1 MNTPARLSG
10 SPRNPWFRRIPA
22 IPAILAI
29 PRTLRI
35 LAIPRTLAILVVS
48 ALALA
53 ALPAGL
59 PTALQTTLPRD
70 LPTGLTAPASAQPP
84 GGGPGGGSSSGSG
97 GSGGT
102 SVQIVDNS
110 LLVTAGFSSSLR
122 VTGRPGPGS
131 GPRIRC
137 GWFRLV
143 FGGWPTVQV
152 VQVRR
157 PVIGGTYL
165 LYCWYG
171 YGRTLVPGY
180 PLVRV
185 YRGPSLPGS
194 PTSTTE
200 VSRWAVS
207 RIAFERPSLVLNPA
221 GNQIAGVPT
230 WLGVDGRL
238 DYACVSA
245 AAGPVWAAVR
255 PVFKDVVF
263 EMPNG
268 DVVVCARGPATDY
281 YDPAGPPGQTNDCSY
296 PFSSTGRAEIKA
308 TLRWRI
314 WQRTD
319 RNPREHYWGMFT
331 LATRADV
338 VVGELQAVIN

>member
-1 MNTPARLSG
+1 MKTLARL
-10 SPRNPWFRRIPA
+10 PRIPA
-22 IPAILAI
+22 IL
-29 PRTLRI
+29 RT
-35 LAIPRTLAILVVS
+35 LAIPRTLAILVV
-48 ALALA
+48 LAL

-59 PTALQTTLPRD
+59 PTALQTTLQTTLPPGLLTN
-70 LPTGLTAPASAQPP
+70 LPTTAPASAQPP
-84 GGGPGGGSSSGSG
+84 GGGPPSSGGGSG

-110 LLVTAGFSSSLR
+110 LLVTAGFSSSLQ
-122 VTGRPGPGS
+122 VTGRPGPGR

-171 YGRTLVPGY
+171 YGSTLVPGY

-238 DYACVSA
+238 DYAGVSA

-319 RNPREHYWGMFT
+319 RNPREHYWGMFALT
-331 LATRADV
+331 TRATVDV
-338 VVGELQAVIN
+338 GQLQAVIN